1 MRFFE
6 RASLG
11 VVAVLVAMLMGV
23 TLYDPPAKATVA
35 PQAVLPAAPAA
46 PPPAKKLLPGGL
58 SNLARAMPGV
68 TVRKLSDTFN
78 SLGYD
83 LKSVLSGDDE
93 VPRLFLASLPEDF
106 GKIRGVAERKALFFR
121 TVLPLILQVNEEILA
136 DRQRLWNLRYR
147 MRMGLRLEAADRLW
161 LIVMAERYGVG
172 EGDVDGLLRRVD
184 IVPTSLALAQ
194 AAEESGWGTS
204 RFAREGNAIFGQWT
218 FTSDGNLVPLRRDE
232 GKTHNVRAF
241 ETLLDG
247 AKAYAK
253 NLNTHRAY
261 REFREQRASMRRAGQ
276 PVEGAV
282 LARTLLRYS
291 ARRAAYVEAI
301 LSIIAANGLSAL
313 DDARLRAHGR
323 DFQPLI

>member
-1 MRFFE
+1 MKFFE

-35 PQAVLPAAPAA
+35 PQAVLPVA
-46 PPPAKKLLPGGL
+46 PPAPLAAKILLPGGS
-58 SNLARAMPGV
+58 SNLARAMSGV

-106 GKIRGVAERKALFFR
+106 AKIREVAERKALFFR

-136 DRQRLWNLRYR
+136 DRRRLWNLRYR
-147 MRMGLRLEAADRLW
+147 MRTGLRLEAADRLW

-172 EGDVDGLLRRVD
+172 EGDVDALLRRVD
-184 IVPTSLALAQ
+184 IIPASLALAQ

-218 FTSDGNLVPLRRDE
+218 FARDRNLVPLRRDN
-232 GKTHNVRAF
+232 GKIHKVRAF
-241 ETLLDG
+241 GTLLDG

-261 REFREQRASMRRAGQ
+261 RGFRELRAGIRRSGQ

-282 LARTLLRYS
+282 LARTLLSYS
-291 ARRAAYVEAI
+291 ERRAAYVKT
-301 LSIIAANGLSAL
+301 LLTIIAANSLSTL
-313 DDARLRAHGR
+313 DDARLRAHGK

>member
-1 MRFFE
+1 MRIFE

-11 VVAVLVAMLMGV
+11 VVATLVAMLMGA
-23 TLYDPPAKATVA
+23 TLYDPPASATVA
-35 PQAVLPAAPAA
+35 PKAVLPVAPAA
-46 PPPAKKLLPGGL
+46 PSPAEQLSPVGL
-58 SNLARAMPGV
+58 RNLVPAMSGV

-83 LKSVLSGDDE
+83 LKTIISGDGE

-106 GKIRGVAERKALFFR
+106 GKIRQAEERKALFFR

-136 DRQRLWNLRYR
+136 DRRRLWDLRYR
-147 MRMGLRLEAADRLW
+147 VRTGLRLEAADRLW
-161 LIVMAERYGVG
+161 LIVMSERYGVG
-172 EGDVDGLLRRVD
+172 EDDIDGLLRRVD
-184 IVPTSLALAQ
+184 IIPTSLALAQ
-194 AAEESGWGTS
+194 GAEESGWGTS

-218 FTSDGNLVPLRRDE
+218 FARGGNLVPLRRDD
-232 GKTHNVRAF
+232 GKIHQVRAF

-261 REFREQRASMRRAGQ
+261 RGFRKLRAAMRRAGQ
-276 PVEGAV
+276 PVEGEV
-282 LARTLLRYS
+282 LARTLLSYS
-291 ARRAAYVEAI
+291 ERGPAYIETI
-301 LSIIAANGLSAL
+301 LSIIAANGLSTL
-313 DDARLRAHGR
+313 DNARLRAHGK

>member
-1 MRFFE
+1 MRYFE
-6 RASLG
+6 RASLD

-23 TLYDPPAKATVA
+23 TLYDPPAEATAA
-35 PQAVLPAAPAA
+35 PQAVLPVKPPSPPA
-46 PPPAKKLLPGGL
+46 AKKLLPGGL
-58 SNLARAMPGV
+58 NNLTRAMSGV
-68 TVRKLSDTFN
+68 TVRKLSDTFS

-83 LKSVLSGDDE
+83 LKSVLSGDDG

-106 GKIRGVAERKALFFR
+106 GKIREVTVRKALFFR
-121 TVLPLILQVNEEILA
+121 TVLPLILRVNEELLA
-136 DRQRLWNLRYR
+136 DRRRLWELRYR
-147 MRMGLRLEAADRLW
+147 MRTGLRLEAADRLW

-172 EGDVDGLLRRVD
+172 EGDIDVLLRRVD
-184 IVPTSLALAQ
+184 IIPTSLALAQ

-218 FTSDGNLVPLRRDE
+218 FAGDGNLVPLRRDD
-232 GKTHNVRAF
+232 GKIHSVRAF

-247 AKAYAK
+247 AKAYAR

-261 REFREQRASMRRAGQ
+261 GGFREQRAGMRKTGQ

-282 LARTLLRYS
+282 LARTLLSYS
-291 ARRAAYVEAI
+291 ERRSAYVETI
-301 LSIIAANGLSAL
+301 LLIIAANGLSTL
-313 DDARLRAHGR
+313 DDARLRAHGK